1 MRLSDEDLGLELRAM
16 RPLPAPAFAA
26 AMDRKVAEGFP
37 RRRPLAMRV
46 REPRRLLAP
55 AAAAVTLVVVA
66 GVAIVESDYGGSP
79 GGGPQPQPT
88 QLEKAAPPTAG
99 NRGQAPQGAMEGATP
114 LINAPN
120 STAGRLGA

>member
-1 MRLSDEDLGLELRAM
+1 MRLSDEGLGLELRAM

-66 GVAIVESDYGGSP
+66 GVAIVESDYGGGPS
-79 GGGPQPQPT
+79 GGPVTT
-88 QLEKAAPPTAG
+88 QEVQQGKAAPAQADRGNAAAG
-99 NRGQAPQGAMEGATP
+99 
-114 LINAPN
+114 
-120 STAGRLGA
+120 AGSELNGLL

>member
-1 MRLSDEDLGLELRAM
+1 MRLSDEDLRLELRAM

-79 GGGPQPQPT
+79 GGGPVAT
-88 QLEKAAPPTAG
+88 QEAQQEKAAPQANGGAGTA
-99 NRGQAPQGAMEGATP
+99 
-114 LINAPN
+114 APN
-120 STAGRLGA
+120 